1 MTNLHTAFA
10 VQMSPSWHDGGLFM
24 GMHWGWWT
32 FWILTLAVLAWGLV
46 RVASDRSSTRREE
59 RRRGDAEED
68 LRARYARGE
77 LDEDEYR
84 RMLEVLRETR
94 GHGP

>member
-1 MTNLHTAFA
+1 MMNLHTAFA

-32 FWILTLAVLAWGLV
+32 FWVLTLALLGWGLV
-46 RVASDRSSTRREE
+46 RVASDRTPPRPRE
-59 RRRGDAEED
+59 RRAEDAEEE

-77 LDEDEYR
+77 LDEDEYLR
-84 RMLEVLRETR
+84 KLEVLRETR
-94 GHGP
+94 RDGR